1 MSHSLWPHRWQPTR
15 LPHPWDSPGK
25 NTGLPFPSPMHE
37 SESEVA
43 QSCPALRDP
52 MDCSLPDSSVHG
64 ILQARVLEWVSS
76 AFSTYLL
83 KFIYYTLSWFF
94 LELWDPQ
101 EYTICLINCWYCIF
115 SACLFSRPQQV
126 RISNKA
132 EFLLD
137 FMKYSVA
144 KNHLSLNSHNLHIVY
159 VLHCQRRHLWFLHC
173 W

>member
-1 MSHSLWPHRWQPTR
+1 M
-15 LPHPWDSPGK
+15 K
-25 NTGLPFPSPMHE
+25 

-43 QSCPALRDP
+43 QSCPTLRNP

-64 ILQARVLEWVSS
+64 ILQARVLEWVSI

-83 KFIYYTLSWFF
+83 RFIYYTLSWSF
-94 LELWDPQ
+94 LELWDLQ
-101 EYTICLINCWYCIF
+101 VYTICLINCWYCIF

-144 KNHLSLNSHNLHIVY
+144 KNHLSLNSHNLHIMY